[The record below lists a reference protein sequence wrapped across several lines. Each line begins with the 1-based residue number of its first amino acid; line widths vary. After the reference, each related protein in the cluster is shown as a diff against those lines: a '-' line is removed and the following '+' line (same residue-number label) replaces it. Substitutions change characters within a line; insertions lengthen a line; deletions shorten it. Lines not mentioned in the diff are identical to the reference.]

1 MSFVVTYPQASFSA
15 SAGVIQAASLVQAVQ
30 LAGAI
35 TTAIEAAFV
44 SGYGTA
50 AAEVFPPV
58 GQVWSMQFA
67 GAGPL
72 SGPEV
77 TALNGVVA
85 AYTTANYVKLAIS
98 KMSDGF
104 NLAGLSL
111 KSLRF
116 NAAET
121 GIEAYV
127 ASGGGN
133 VSNLDGFTD
142 NAVCTFHGSATTI
155 QTTPVIINPTTGA
168 MSGVGTLASKAIA
181 VTVASK
187 QVPAIS
193 LSAGI
198 DGFLDIQVNSV
209 NPQGTVTANDKTLL
223 LGSVEQSTGGGIS
236 PVLWLK
242 NDVGSAGDG
251 PWQPIAAGRPVLINA
266 LYNGNIVWLSA
277 NACQVTAGHAVLVD
291 ASGRAKV
298 CSWASMNVSTLSTGT
313 LGIDTGVVAL
323 KKWYYVYVI
332 AKHTTG
338 STGQDISAVLSLSA
352 TSPTLPSGYT
362 FYRRV
367 GCVRTTNG
375 SATIAQM
382 YQVGSSNTREYWFN
396 TTAEMVALTAGTA
409 TTQTVLGNGDTGLS
423 LPVHARQVTMNVTTN
438 SLSVA
443 RLRSNASIT
452 VTLVEVPISTT
463 KMLVTIPCTAGSY
476 YYINPS
482 ASGST
487 TINHLSFTADE

>member
-1 MSFVVTYPQASFSA
+1 MPFSVIYPQTAFT
-15 SAGVIQAASLVQAVQ
+15 SLGANKVRPKALQISI
-30 LAGAI
+30 LANPAI
-35 TTAIEAAFV
+35 VTVFERLRVENPGTGITPEVDDPTGRTWAF
-44 SGYGTA
+44 
-50 AAEVFPPV
+50 F
-58 GQVWSMQFA
+58 FA

-72 SGPEV
+72 SGPET
-77 TALNGVVA
+77 TALNAIVA
-85 AYTTANYVKLAIS
+85 AH
-98 KMSDGF
+98 
-104 NLAGLSL
+104 
-111 KSLRF
+111 
-116 NAAET
+116 T
-121 GIEAYV
+121 GIEAATPSPDAPGGNNQVWTTTAGV
-127 ASGGGN
+127 AGWANSAGGGN
-133 VSNLDGFTD
+133 VSSPGGFTD
-142 NAVCTFHGSATTI
+142 TAICTFNGSATVIQSSPVTI
-155 QTTPVIINPTTGA
+155 AQATGNTA
-168 MSGVGTLASKAIA
+168 GLGTIASKAIS

-193 LSAGI
+193 LSAGV

-266 LYNGNIVWLSA
+266 IYNGNIVWLSA
-277 NACQVTAGHAVLVD
+277 NACQVTAGQAVLVD

-298 CSWASMNVSTLSTGT
+298 CSWASMNVSTLSTGA

-367 GCVRTTNG
+367 GCVRTTNA
-375 SATIAQM
+375 SATLAQM

-409 TTQTVLGNGDTGLS
+409 TTQTILGNGDTGLS
-423 LPVHARQVTMNVTTN
+423 LPVHARQVTLNVTTN